1 MKILDVCCG
10 SKMFWYNKEEPHTT
24 FMDIRDEVLT
34 YTDRNVVRKVEV
46 NPDLVAD
53 FSDLN
58 NYYWINKRFADWGDN
73 SNNGNF
79 NKSKIDRTN
88 GKA

>member
-34 YTDRNVVRKVEV
+34 YTDRNAVRKVKV
-46 NPDLVAD
+46 NPDIVAD
-53 FSDLN
+53 FRN
-58 NYYWINKRFADWGDN
+58 IPFADDSFDLVVFDPPHLIHVGDT
-73 SNNGNF
+73 S
-79 NKSKIDRTN
+79 
-88 GKA
+88 